1 MKLGD
6 KMRELRLKNNLTQ
19 KQLADK
25 MHVTQG
31 YISLIEHNLTVPRPL
46 YVELFCVILGV
57 KKTEKNRML
66 LRCKNV
72 VDG

>member
-6 KMRELRLKNNLTQ
+6 KMREIRLKNNLTQ

-46 YVELFCVILGV
+46 YVELFCVMLGV
-57 KKTEKNRML
+57 KKADRNRML
-66 LRCKNV
+66 FEVQKC
-72 VDG
+72 G

>member
-6 KMRELRLKNNLTQ
+6 KMKEIRLKNNLTQ

-25 MHVTQG
+25 MHVTQS

-46 YVELFCVILGV
+46 YVELFCIMLGV
-57 KKTEKNRML
+57 KKTEKKRML
-66 LRCKNV
+66 TEVQKC
-72 VDG
+72 G

>member
-6 KMRELRLKNNLTQ
+6 KMREIRLKNNLTQ

-46 YVELFCVILGV
+46 YVELFCVMLGV
-57 KKTEKNRML
+57 KKADRNRML
-66 LRCKNV
+66 SEVQKC
-72 VDG
+72 G